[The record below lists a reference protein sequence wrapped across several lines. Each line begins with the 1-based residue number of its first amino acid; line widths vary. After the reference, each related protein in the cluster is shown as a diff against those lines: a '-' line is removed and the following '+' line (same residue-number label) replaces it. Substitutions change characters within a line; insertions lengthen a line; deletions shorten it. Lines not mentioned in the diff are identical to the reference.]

1 MRVLW
6 KCCIRALKENKNRT
20 LVTIIGVAMAT
31 AMIMVLSCI
40 GTTTL
45 ASAIAYQK
53 TMKGIAHERFY
64 GVQQENLKFFTSNQ
78 SIDQAWLAK
87 TIGLGLPDFEQD
99 SSRAF
104 MIKLSGVQEGWYE
117 ANALHVTSGRF
128 PENEN
133 EVALKRIVRGKSAK
147 DLNLGD
153 TMYLTMQS
161 GEIKE
166 LTIVGFVERGN
177 HRNLFDYDM
186 FSEDD
191 DYYADQENRY
201 VWTVYDAYTYWDGDA
216 TSEGTYDISI
226 RFTKNG
232 LYHHHEVTRGL
243 LNVSEELYQKKYLDL
258 FQHLLSDA
266 ETQELHNRVKRHN
279 VSSMLEELE
288 GMSPFHLTQTT
299 VWIIAF
305 SEVIFLVFVLA
316 GVFCINNSFDIS
328 ITERIKFFGMISS
341 VGTTKRQR
349 RRIIWMEA
357 FVIALFGIP
366 IGILTGIG
374 VSFALAKLVDGALQK
389 YLMALGVQVVFKI
402 SGWAILIAV
411 FQAIFMIALSAMEAA
426 FRASKISPI
435 EAIRS
440 NESIQSK
447 GKAKKTPKL
456 FKKLFGIG
464 GGIAWQNF
472 KRSKIKYRATTV
484 SVAVSVA
491 LLIGMSSLSMLFGFT
506 KDEIKA
512 QIDYQVY
519 VYSYHKNGY
528 EALREVAN
536 KPEVTS
542 FVLVTDSMRVVE
554 EGTDLKENYPK
565 ILFTITGMNDEA
577 FEKLCV
583 DNGIDPNEAKGKGL
597 VNNSTEDYQKGM
609 ILSGVNLYGA
619 DRYGE
624 PGKPVEVEIVGTY
637 DRKTLVQGVISYSRD
652 KDVYVSESWIAEH
665 QDQFLG
671 WGVAYFNSSDA
682 NALVEAI
689 DAMDLPD
696 VNITNYDMLFQMI
709 HFAEALVK
717 LMSAGFLVLIIL
729 IGVTNIINAVT
740 FNMQLRMP
748 EFAKLRAIGMTG
760 KQFRGM
766 IFMEGAF
773 IAIKGLLWGFLFGC
787 TIHYGVYYFVS
798 SSADMLWSDPEKK
811 FTYAYQP
818 PVIQIFASIITVA
831 ALLYLILSRYSKKS
845 ENNNIIETIRN
856 ENL

>member
-6 KCCIRALKENKNRT
+6 KCCKRALKENKYRT

-31 AMIMVLSCI
+31 AMIMVLACI

-53 TMKGIAHERFY
+53 TMKGTAHERFY

-78 SIDQAWLAK
+78 SIDQFWLSK
-87 TIGLGLPDFEQD
+87 NCGLGLPDFEQ
-99 SSRAF
+99 STARAF
-104 MIKLSGVQEGWYE
+104 MLKLCGAEKGWYE

-128 PENEN
+128 PEKEN
-133 EVALKRIVRGKSAK
+133 EIALARNIRGKVTEEIR
-147 DLNLGD
+147 LGD
-153 TMYLTMQS
+153 VIRLTMLS
-161 GEIKE
+161 GDTKE
-166 LTIVGFVERGN
+166 LTVVGFVDRGN
-177 HRNLFDYDM
+177 RNNLFYDDNLY
-186 FSEDD
+186 ENL
-191 DYYADQENRY
+191 DYY
-201 VWTVYDAYTYWDGDA
+201 YDAETHKAWTLYDTYTYWDEDS
-216 TSEGTYDISI
+216 TSEGTYDVSI
-226 RFTKNG
+226 RFTKEG
-232 LYHHHEVTRGL
+232 LYNRHEVTRGL
-243 LNVSEELYQKKYLDL
+243 LNISEELYKKKYTDL
-258 FQHLLSDA
+258 YHPMLSTS
-266 ETQELHNRVKRHN
+266 ETEELHNRVQRHE
-279 VSSMLEELE
+279 VSDVLEDLE

-349 RRIIWMEA
+349 RGIVWMEA
-357 FVIALFGIP
+357 FVIGLFGIP
-366 IGILTGIG
+366 LGILTGII

-389 YLMALGVQVVFKI
+389 YLLMLGVKVVFKI

-440 NESIQSK
+440 NESVQSK

-472 KRSKIKYRATTV
+472 KRSKVKYRATSV

-491 LLIGMSSLSMLFGFT
+491 LLIGMSSLNLFFGFAEEEL
-506 KDEIKA
+506 KD
-512 QIDYQVY
+512 QIGFQVF
-519 VYSYHKNGY
+519 VYSFHKNGY
-528 EALREVAN
+528 KALKEIGSR
-536 KPEVTS
+536 PEVTS
-542 FVLVTDSMRVVE
+542 YVLETDDMRVVP
-554 EGTDLKENYPK
+554 EGTDPKESYPQV
-565 ILFTITGMNDEA
+565 LFTITGMNDEA
-577 FEKLCV
+577 FEKLCI
-583 DNGIDPNEAKGKGL
+583 DNGVDPEKARGKGL
-597 VNNSTEDYQKGM
+597 VSNNCEEYQEGM
-609 ILSGVNLYGA
+609 VLSGVNFYGA
-619 DRYGE
+619 QNY
-624 PGKPVEVEIVGTY
+624 GKPGDPVSVEIVGKY
-637 DRKTLVQGVISYSRD
+637 DRKTLVVKNSYSRD
-652 KDVYVSESWIAEH
+652 IEVIVDESWVLAHLE
-665 QDQFLG
+665 QFLG
-671 WGVAYFNSSDA
+671 WGTAYFNSNDA
-682 NALVEAI
+682 TALVKVI
-689 DAMDLPD
+689 DEMDLPD
-696 VNITNYDMLFQMI
+696 VSVANYDMVFQLI
-709 HFAEALVK
+709 HFLKALIR
-717 LMSAGFLVLIIL
+717 LMSAGFLFLLIM

-748 EFAKLRAIGMTG
+748 EFAKLRAVGMTG

-766 IFMEGAF
+766 IFLEGVF
-773 IAIKGLLWGFLFGC
+773 IGVKGLFWGFLFGC

-818 PVIQIFASIITVA
+818 PVIQIIASIITVA
-831 ALLYLILSRYSKKS
+831 GLLYLILARYAKKFES
-845 ENNNIIETIRN
+845 NNVIETIRN

>member
-6 KCCIRALKENKNRT
+6 KCCKRALKENKNRT

-31 AMIMVLSCI
+31 AMIMVLACI

-53 TMKGIAHERFY
+53 TMKGTAHERFY

-78 SIDQAWLAK
+78 SIAQFWLSK
-87 TIGLGLPDFEQD
+87 NLGLGLPDFEQ
-99 SSRAF
+99 STARAF
-104 MIKLSGVQEGWYE
+104 MLKLCGAEKGWYE

-128 PENEN
+128 PEKEN
-133 EVALKRIVRGKSAK
+133 EVALTRSIRGNATEEIR
-147 DLNLGD
+147 LGD
-153 TMYLTMQS
+153 VIRLTMLS

-166 LTIVGFVERGN
+166 LTVVGFVDRGN
-177 HRNLFDYDM
+177 RNNLFDYGVL
-186 FSEDD
+186 SENQ
-191 DYYADQENRY
+191 DYYYDAETRKN
-201 VWTVYDAYTYWDGDA
+201 WTLYDAYTYWDGDSA
-216 TSEGTYDISI
+216 SEGTCDVSI
-226 RFTKNG
+226 RFTKEG
-232 LYHHHEVTRGL
+232 LYNRHEVTRGL
-243 LNVSEELYQKKYLDL
+243 LNISEELYKKKYTDL
-258 FQHLLSDA
+258 YHPMLSTS
-266 ETQELHNRVKRHN
+266 ETEELHNRVKRHE
-279 VSSMLEELE
+279 VSDALEDLE

-316 GVFCINNSFDIS
+316 GVFCINNSFDVS

-341 VGTTKRQR
+341 VGATKRQR
-349 RRIIWMEA
+349 RGIVWMEA
-357 FVIALFGIP
+357 FVIGLFGIP
-366 IGILTGIG
+366 LGILTGII

-389 YLMALGVQVVFKI
+389 YLLMLGVKIIFRI

-426 FRASKISPI
+426 FRASRISPI

-472 KRSKIKYRATTV
+472 KRSKVKYRATSV

-491 LLIGMSSLSMLFGFT
+491 LLIGMSSLMMCFRFVENELKG
-506 KDEIKA
+506 
-512 QIDYQVY
+512 QYDYQVF
-519 VYSYHKNGY
+519 VYSFHKNGY
-528 EALREVAN
+528 KVLKEIGSR
-536 KPEVTS
+536 PEVTS
-542 FVLVTDSMRVVE
+542 YVLETDNMRVVP
-554 EGTDLKENYPK
+554 EGPDPKERFPQV
-565 ILFTITGMNDEA
+565 LFTITGMNDEA
-577 FEKLCV
+577 FAKLCV
-583 DNGIDPNEAKGKGL
+583 DNGIDLEKARGKGI
-597 VNNSTEDYQKGM
+597 VSNNYENFREGE

-619 DRYGE
+619 ENY
-624 PGKPVEVEIVGTY
+624 GKPGDPVSVEIVGTY
-637 DRKTLVQGVISYSRD
+637 DRKTLKSGTVYSNQ
-652 KDVYVSESWIAEH
+652 VEVFVGESWVLEH
-665 QDQFLG
+665 REQFLG
-671 WGVAYFNSSDA
+671 WGTAYYNSDDA
-682 NALVEAI
+682 TALVTVI
-689 DAMDLPD
+689 DETDLPD
-696 VNITNYDMLFQMI
+696 VNVTNFDMVFQLL
-709 HFAEALVK
+709 HFLRELMK
-717 LMSAGFLVLIIL
+717 LMGAGFLALIIL
-729 IGVTNIINAVT
+729 IGVTNVINAVT

-748 EFAKLRAIGMTG
+748 EFAKLRAVGMTG

-766 IFMEGAF
+766 IFLEGLF
-773 IAIKGLLWGFLFGC
+773 IGVKGLFWGFLFGC

-818 PVIQIFASIITVA
+818 PVIQIIASIITVA
-831 ALLYLILSRYSKKS
+831 ALLYLILARFAKKS
-845 ENNNIIETIRN
+845 ESNNVIETIRN